1 MNTLSKINKKRLLN
15 PYLIIGVFF
24 VVWMYFFDDN
34 SVRIHR
40 ELNRE
45 IDDLE
50 SSIRFYDREIQKDR
64 KILQLYENRDSL
76 EKFAREK
83 YGLKKE
89 NEDIYIIDNINE

>member
-50 SSIRFYDREIQKDR
+50 SSIRFYDNEIQKDR